1 MNSRWRSY
9 SMTNMND
16 CLQNGGVHE
25 FVYLP
30 PYIVEII
37 KVQDKKQKNSKKII
51 KSVALLFL
59 LVYNK
64 IIK

>member
-1 MNSRWRSY
+1 MA
-9 SMTNMND
+9 NMND

-25 FVYLP
+25 FVYLL
-30 PYIVEII
+30 PYIVEIK
-37 KVQDKKQKNSKKII
+37 KVRYKKQKNSKKII